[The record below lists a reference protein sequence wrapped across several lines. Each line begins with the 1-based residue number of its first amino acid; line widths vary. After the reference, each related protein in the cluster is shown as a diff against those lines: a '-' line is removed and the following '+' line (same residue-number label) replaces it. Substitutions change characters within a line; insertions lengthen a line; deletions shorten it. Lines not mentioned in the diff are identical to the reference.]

1 MQAKMTG
8 MLYQE
13 QTLQFKHQPQLYH
26 ARTPQRGR
34 QEHVFKTGGKGKKVF
49 KIKPVMFRFVF
60 PFLYISVQKA
70 VTL

>member
-34 QEHVFKTGGKGKKVF
+34 QEHVFKTGGKGKK
-49 KIKPVMFRFVF
+49 
-60 PFLYISVQKA
+60 
-70 VTL
+70 